1 MLFAHITHLILV
13 LVLHLS
19 LLVAK
24 VLLLGLDDNMELC
37 FLSLDLLDQLL
48 EVGNFL
54 EVLNFLRGDLLVE
67 KVLLFLVSDLTF

>member
-48 EVGNFL
+48 EVGNLL